1 LPNAGDIRSLRAD
14 DIIEAKRPKQTTCAS
29 TPAKPLLPPISG
41 WMHWKS
47 PPDGY
52 SYAPVKTRPHMD
64 DAKALLGLILRIA
77 PLKSSDILCD
87 TRLITELGYTSLHMM
102 ELMTAVED
110 HFRLGFVDND
120 FDLSNFETATAILAL
135 VRKARGRDT

>member
-1 LPNAGDIRSLRAD
+1 
-14 DIIEAKRPKQTTCAS
+14 
-29 TPAKPLLPPISG
+29 
-41 WMHWKS
+41 
-47 PPDGY
+47 
-52 SYAPVKTRPHMD
+52 MD